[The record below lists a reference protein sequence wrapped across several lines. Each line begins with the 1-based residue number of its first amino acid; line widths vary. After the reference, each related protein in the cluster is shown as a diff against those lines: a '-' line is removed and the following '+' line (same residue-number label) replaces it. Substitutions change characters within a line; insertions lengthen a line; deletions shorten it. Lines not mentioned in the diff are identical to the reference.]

1 MLNIFQSDTAVII
14 SVAIL
19 LVIAVLAVIVIAI
32 QRQGLR
38 SLQAAYDKLSIVLSN
53 KEEVEKRLAAEE
65 ARFQS
70 MFEDSPD
77 PTWIIDGHQFTLCNR
92 AAVQILGYPSKEALS
107 NTHPSKLSPEFQ
119 PNGEASYAKAERM
132 MHLADERGLHRF
144 EWIHTRLDG
153 SNFPA
158 EVTLS
163 RMTMKGRQVI
173 YCVWRDITERK
184 EMERKEVES
193 RQLLSTIIENA
204 AALVYVCDN
213 RNRLIL
219 CNQQFEKAVG
229 HQRSDIIGKMRTSFL
244 PSEIAHEHYQ
254 NDLQVLQNKVTTS
267 FEETNLEADGLHT
280 YLTIKN
286 PLYSEHGE
294 AWAVIGIS
302 TDITARKRSEN
313 EGKLAATVFRHTAD
327 GIIITDVDATIVSVN
342 QAYTKITGYEAQ
354 EALGR
359 KPSMLQ
365 SGRQDKIFYE
375 EMWRQIIDHGVWQG
389 EIWNRRKNGE
399 IFPAWQTITSVKNE
413 TGATTNY
420 VSVFS
425 DITEVKHSQEKL
437 ERLAHFDALT
447 ELPNRVLFKDRVTH
461 ALIHARRNHKKL
473 AIVLF
478 DLDGFKT
485 VNDSLGHPI
494 GDRLLQLVAQRL
506 RQGMRAEDTVARLGG
521 DEFAVLITELNVSDD
536 AIQAAQTIL
545 QASQEPYL
553 VNDHTVM
560 VTSSVGISIFP
571 DDSDDGNDLIRNADA
586 AMYEAKA
593 KGRNTYCFYQTAM
606 TEKAQHRLIAERNLR
621 RAIEQKEFEV
631 WYQPQIDL
639 SSQRFLGA
647 EALLRWRDPVRGL
660 IPPCDFIPLAEQ
672 NGMIL
677 PIGELVFHQVCADF
691 REWHAANLNARRL
704 SINVAGPQFYRSDIL
719 VTIKHCMAEYQIP
732 HGTLEIEITETFMME
747 NPQEI
752 KDILLAIQDL
762 GLTIAIDDFGTGYSS
777 LAYLR
782 ELPID
787 TLKIDRAFIRDIP
800 SNTKDIAIVRAI
812 LALGASMGFN
822 VVAEGIET
830 QEQCDFLQAEGC
842 CEGQGYYFAKP
853 MPKAEFMLWLQNQ
866 SNDI

>member
-1 MLNIFQSDTAVII
+1 MLNLLQNNTSLLLCT
-14 SVAIL
+14 IL
-19 LVIAVLAVIVIAI
+19 LLVMSILMAIVITV
-32 QRQGLR
+32 QYRRLR
-38 SLQAAYDKLSIVLSN
+38 SLKASHVKLSIVLNN
-53 KEEVEKRLAAEE
+53 KEEVEKKLAAEE

-77 PTWIIDGHQFTLCNR
+77 PTWIIDNHQFTLCNS
-92 AAVQILGYPSKEALS
+92 AAVQILGYPSKEALD

-119 PNGEASYAKAERM
+119 PDGEASYAKAERM

-173 YCVWRDITERK
+173 YCVWRDISERK
-184 EMERKEVES
+184 EMERKEIENQ
-193 RQLLSTIIENA
+193 QLLTAIIENA
-204 AALVYVCDN
+204 AALVYVCDIN
-213 RNRLIL
+213 SKLIL

-229 HQRSDIIGKMRTSFL
+229 YPRSEILGKVRTNFL
-244 PSEIAHEHYQ
+244 PAEIAHEHYQ
-254 NDLQVLQNKVTTS
+254 NDLQVLRSKCTSS
-267 FEETNLEADGLHT
+267 FEETNLETDGLHT

-286 PLYSEHGE
+286 PLYSDKGE

-313 EGKLAATVFRHTAD
+313 EGKLAATVFRHIAD
-327 GIIITDVDATIVSVN
+327 GIIITDIDATIISVN
-342 QAYTKITGYEAQ
+342 QAFSRITGYAYDETYGQ
-354 EALGR
+354 

-365 SGRQDKIFYE
+365 SERQDKAFYE
-375 EMWRQIIDHGVWQG
+375 AMWHQILENGMWQG

-413 TGATTNY
+413 AGETTNY

-425 DITEVKHSQEKL
+425 DITEVKQSQERL
-437 ERLAHFDALT
+437 ERLAHYDALT
-447 ELPNRVLFKDRVTH
+447 ELPNRVLFKDRVSQ
-461 ALIHARRNHKKL
+461 ALEHARRHHTKL

-506 RQGMRAEDTVARLGG
+506 SQCMRAEDTVSRLGG
-521 DEFAVLITELNVSDD
+521 DEFAVLITELNSGDD
-536 AIQAAQTIL
+536 AIQAAHKIL
-545 QASQEPYL
+545 QASQEPYH
-553 VNDHTVM
+553 VNDHAVM

-571 DDSDDGNDLIRNADA
+571 DDTEDGNDLIRNADA

-593 KGRNTYCFYQTAM
+593 KGRNTYCFYQAEM
-606 TEKAQHRLIAERNLR
+606 TVKAQQRLSAERDLR

-647 EALLRWRDPVRGL
+647 EALIRWRDPLRGL
-660 IPPCDFIPLAEQ
+660 IPPLEFIPLAEQ

-677 PIGELVFHQVCADF
+677 PIGEFVLHQVCADF
-691 REWHAANLNARRL
+691 KEWQAAQLNAKRL
-704 SINVAGPQFYRSDIL
+704 SVNVAGPQFYRSDI
-719 VTIKHCMAEYQIP
+719 VATIKDCLSEYQIP
-732 HGTLEIEITETFMME
+732 AGMLEIEVTETFMME

-752 KDILLAIQDL
+752 KDILLAIQEL
-762 GLTIAIDDFGTGYSS
+762 GVTIAIDDFGTGYSS

-800 SNTKDIAIVRAI
+800 SNNKGIAIVRAI
-812 LALGASMGFN
+812 LALGSSMGFN
-822 VVAEGIET
+822 VVAEGVET
-830 QEQCDFLQAEGC
+830 QEQSDFLQAEGC
-842 CEGQGYYFAKP
+842 RKGQGYYFAKP
-853 MPKAEFMLWLQNQ
+853 MPKAEFTRWLQNHEG
-866 SNDI
+866 